1 MVDRKQSARPQKVD
15 HGGNFVQLPRA
26 MLSSPA
32 FLSLSLRARS
42 CLYVVLERFNG
53 FNNGRIGLSI
63 DNLGAALGNQN
74 HGSNSRA
81 LVELMDRGFLECM
94 AGANHVKSKAREYR
108 LTFIESGPGGPSKAT
123 NEWKL
128 WRPMEKI
135 GPEATATREWK
146 PVEATATR
154 RKLGVEATATRATET
169 CGFGGRFRVEAT
181 AAHIISQYEP
191 ARSVVADHG
200 NCFKSSSE
208 LRAALNGLIAAGEAT
223 ASAVALAIG
232 MPAGTMSKFRNGKG
246 LPEAYRGPLHL
257 ELGRHDAFAMTGAG
271 PARGDSQPIGVTVL
285 GDALCWREGKTLHIL
300 PEILPATWSANA
312 ALRRAFGGSGN

>member
-1 MVDRKQSARPQKVD
+1 MPDHKNTARPQKVD

-42 CLYVVLERFNG
+42 SLYVVLERFNG

-74 HGSNSRA
+74 HAANSRA

-108 LTFIESGPGGPSKAT
+108 LTFIESGNGGRDKAT

-128 WRPMEKI
+128 WRPVGKI

-169 CGFGGRFRVEAT
+169 CGVGGRFRVEAT
-181 AAHIISQYEP
+181 AAHIISQYQP
-191 ARSVVADHG
+191 SPLAVSDVG
-200 NCFKSSSE
+200 NSFKSPSE
-208 LRAALNGLIAAGEAT
+208 IRAALNNLIATGETTAT
-223 ASAVALAIG
+223 ALALAVN
-232 MPAGTMSKFRNGKG
+232 MPAGTMSKFRNGRG
-246 LPEAYRGPLHL
+246 LPEQYVGPLHM
-257 ELGRHDAFAMTGAG
+257 ELGRQGAFALVAEPLLPVGG
-271 PARGDSQPIGVTVL
+271 PPVVI
-285 GDALCWREGKTLHIL
+285 GDALFWRAGKTIRTL
-300 PEILPATWSANA
+300 PDVPHVKWPARTAQRALA
-312 ALRRAFGGSGN
+312 A